1 MGHEDLKYGTWR
13 CEVLDQWTLRMGHG
27 DVKYGT

>member
-1 MGHEDLKYGTWR
+1 MGHGDLKYRTWR
-13 CEVLDQWTLRMGHG
+13 CEVLDQWTLGMGHG